1 MMRVGQG
8 LAALLALSSLG
19 CTIGR
24 VQETPIRGTAPS
36 AVLVLP
42 PVSMRNSPAAL
53 ELRFFAT
60 GSDAAF
66 AGRGYRCM
74 PLGAGYDLARRCG
87 VLDTEQPEPDA
98 LRRLREQVGVDAAL
112 RIEVTDWRVV
122 DDPRFS
128 AASWDVTWRLVST
141 ENGSELWSHRLQG
154 NWSRA
159 IEPVHHMD
167 RDPTEPKPAEIGGTL
182 RDSFR
187 TEQELV
193 AALHAA
199 ACARLPRNVR

>member
-1 MMRVGQG
+1 MRARRG
-8 LAALLALSSLG
+8 LLALLSLCVVG
-19 CTIGR
+19 CTVGR
-24 VQETPIRGTAPS
+24 VQQTPFRGPAPS

-42 PVSMRNSPAAL
+42 PVAMREGVTALDLQGFAA
-53 ELRFFAT
+53 
-60 GSDAAF
+60 GSERAL

-87 VLDTEQPEPDA
+87 VLDAEQPEPDA

-112 RIEVTDWRVV
+112 RIEVGDWRVV
-122 DDPRFS
+122 ADPRLS

-159 IEPVHHMD
+159 FEPVDHMD

-187 TEQELV
+187 SEQELV

-199 ACARLPRNVR
+199 ACARLPENVR

>member
-1 MMRVGQG
+1 MRAWPGV
-8 LAALLALSSLG
+8 AALLFLALLG
-19 CTIGR
+19 CTLGR
-24 VQETPIRGTAPS
+24 VQETPFRGEAPA

-42 PVSMRNSPAAL
+42 PVSMRDSATAID
-53 ELRFFAT
+53 LRGFAT
-60 GSDAAF
+60 GADTAVAA
-66 AGRGYRCM
+66 RGYRCM

-112 RIEVTDWRVV
+112 RIEVSHWQVV

-141 ENGSELWSHRLQG
+141 DNGSELWSHRLQG
-154 NWSRA
+154 SWSRA
-159 IEPVHHMD
+159 FEPVDHMD
-167 RDPTEPKPAEIGGTL
+167 RDPTEPQPAEIGGTL

-187 TEQELV
+187 SQQELV
-193 AALHAA
+193 GALHSA